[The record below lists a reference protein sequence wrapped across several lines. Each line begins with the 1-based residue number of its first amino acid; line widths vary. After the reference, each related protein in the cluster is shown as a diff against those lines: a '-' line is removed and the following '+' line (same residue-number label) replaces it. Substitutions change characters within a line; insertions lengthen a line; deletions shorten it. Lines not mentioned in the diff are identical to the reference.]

1 MNKKTKF
8 ITDYISSKKIHDTPE
23 EREAV
28 QIFSKR
34 LVEEYGYNKL
44 QIQTRPQF
52 KVKESPSGKEKYPV
66 DIAVFQDNKK
76 IYSNLS
82 MIVECK
88 RKIRQDGIKQLKIYM
103 SLSSAQIGIW
113 FNGSDHAYLQKFL
126 DDEGNV
132 TYQTLPEIPKKGQSI
147 RDIGKHKRQDLQ
159 PPKNLK
165 SVFKDIRNHLVGMT
179 TGITRDEALAQEIIN
194 ILFCKIWDELY
205 TNPNDMVTVRA
216 GIDDTV
222 TDVKQRISNLFS
234 NKVKKEYS
242 DVFAES
248 DIISLDDNSLFY
260 VVSSLQNYCIT
271 EADRDAIGEAFEVF
285 IGPALRGGEGQ
296 FFTPRNAVRMIVDIL
311 DPDTNELVIDPA
323 CGSGGF
329 LIVVLE
335 KIWKKIDEDG
345 KKKKWTSETIAFK
358 KKELASKLLFGID
371 KDAFLAKVTKAYM
384 ALMGDGRGG
393 VFCENALQPI
403 EKWNTKTQD
412 TIELDKFN
420 IIITNPPFGSKIK
433 VEGETILSQF
443 NLANTWKRDKTS
455 KIWTMQSKM
464 EKKQPPQILFIE
476 RCLQLLK
483 DGGRLG
489 MMLPESLFANPS
501 HGYIVEFLKK
511 HGEITGLISLPDE
524 LFQPY
529 THAKTC
535 VLFFKKTE
543 SKKEDYPIFM
553 GIADYCG
560 HDSRGNKIP
569 FDDIPKIQQQYIK
582 VKTRKNTKHDSIGF
596 IKKSSELKNNI
607 VIPKY
612 YNPLIIAELNRMKKT
627 HNLVSIKELVDNN
640 TLVLSTGV
648 EIGKMSYGTGKIPFI
663 RTSDISNWEIKID
676 PKHGVNEDIYS
687 EYVTKCDLQE
697 NDILLVRDG
706 TYLIGT
712 CALITKNDLKSLFQ
726 SHIYKIRVLNKK
738 KLSPFLLLALLASP
752 IVQKQIRAKQFT
764 QDIIDT
770 LGSRLNELIL
780 PIPKDSKFTKTITIQ
795 TKNIIQKRTELRKI
809 ASEIPIKIQKGPQ

>member
-1 MNKKTKF
+1 
-8 ITDYISSKKIHDTPE
+8 
-23 EREAV
+23 
-28 QIFSKR
+28 
-34 LVEEYGYNKL
+34 
-44 QIQTRPQF
+44 
-52 KVKESPSGKEKYPV
+52 
-66 DIAVFQDNKK
+66 
-76 IYSNLS
+76 
-82 MIVECK
+82 
-88 RKIRQDGIKQLKIYM
+88 
-103 SLSSAQIGIW
+103 
-113 FNGSDHAYLQKFL
+113 
-126 DDEGNV
+126 
-132 TYQTLPEIPKKGQSI
+132 
-147 RDIGKHKRQDLQ
+147 
-159 PPKNLK
+159 
-165 SVFKDIRNHLVGMT
+165 
-179 TGITRDEALAQEIIN
+179 
-194 ILFCKIWDELY
+194 
-205 TNPNDMVTVRA
+205 
-216 GIDDTV
+216 
-222 TDVKQRISNLFS
+222 
-234 NKVKKEYS
+234 
-242 DVFAES
+242 
-248 DIISLDDNSLFY
+248 
-260 VVSSLQNYCIT
+260 
-271 EADRDAIGEAFEVF
+271 
-285 IGPALRGGEGQ
+285 
-296 FFTPRNAVRMIVDIL
+296 MIVDIL
-311 DPDTNELVIDPA
+311 DPDTDELVIDPA

-335 KIWKKIDEDG
+335 KIWKKIGEDG
-345 KKKKWTSETIAFK
+345 KKKKWKSERIAFK

-393 VFCENALQPI
+393 IFCENALQPV

-412 TIELDKFN
+412 RVQLDKFD
-420 IIITNPPFGSKIK
+420 IIVTNPPFGSKIK

-443 NLANTWKRDKTS
+443 DLANTWKRNKTS
-455 KIWTMQSKM
+455 KIWTMQ
-464 EKKQPPQILFIE
+464 EKREEKQPPQILFIE

-511 HGEITGLISLPDE
+511 HGEITGLVSLPDE

-535 VLFFKKTE
+535 VLFFKKTK
-543 SKKEDYPIFM
+543 SIKKDYPIFM

-582 VKTRKNTKHDSIGF
+582 VKSKKNIKHNSIGF
-596 IKKSSELKNNI
+596 TKKSNDLKNNI

-612 YNPLIIAELNRMKKT
+612 YNPTIIAELNKMKKT
-627 HNLVSIKELVDNN
+627 HNLVSIKELVENN
-640 TLVLSTGV
+640 TLALSTGV
-648 EIGKMSYGTGKIPFI
+648 EIGKMSYGTGEIPFI

-676 PKHGVNEDIYS
+676 PKHGVNEDIYN

-738 KLSPFLLLALLASP
+738 KLSPFLLLALFASP
-752 IVQKQIRAKQFT
+752 IVQRQIRAKQFT

-780 PIPKDSKFTKTITIQ
+780 PIPKDSEFTKIMTAQ
-795 TKNIIQKRTELRKI
+795 TKSIIQKRTQLRKI
-809 ASEIPIKIQKGPQ
+809 ASEIPIKIQKGKE